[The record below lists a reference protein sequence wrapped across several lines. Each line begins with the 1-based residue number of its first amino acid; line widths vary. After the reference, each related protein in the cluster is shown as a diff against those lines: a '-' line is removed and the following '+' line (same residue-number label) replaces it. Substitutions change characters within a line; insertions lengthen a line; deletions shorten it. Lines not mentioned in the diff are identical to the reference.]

1 VRGSSSQRSSD
12 ERSQQLAGIVGSG
25 ALFLLWLS
33 KGSGRAASAD
43 RAPHAPRQSD
53 TLAHRQSDRSR
64 PRAWSLDVGRRSRMR
79 VRCSSRTFAD
89 AGPRFWDSKTK
100 IALIAAIAGVGVA
113 SSAFAQDAAPF
124 FNISFP
130 ARCRALVRRQFRRTT
145 ESRFVAVVFIIR
157 SCRRTRRPWFR
168 VTTGNTIPK
177 TRLLPE
183 AACANES
190 RADVGPPCFSFRA
203 ASRVDVRDLFQVS
216 VDVLG
221 KNADAVPYELIV
233 NVRRERRICARQKA
247 RGRTLR
253 STPLCDLPAG
263 ATEASKSLTVVCAPR
278 ERRPS

>member
-1 VRGSSSQRSSD
+1 MSVRNNSPVSLAAGRYFYCGSAKGPGGLQARIARHMRHGKAIRWHIDNLTEAGHVLGAWTSVGGHECEFVAALAHLPTPVRGF
-12 ERSQQLAGIVGSG
+12 GI
-25 ALFLLWLS
+25 A
-33 KGSGRAASAD
+33 
-43 RAPHAPRQSD
+43 RQKLHS
-53 TLAHRQSDRSR
+53 LPRSR
-64 PRAWSLDVGRRSRMR
+64 GSASLRLHLLRMR
-79 VRCSSRTFAD
+79 
-89 AGPRFWDSKTK
+89 PP
-100 IALIAAIAGVGVA
+100 L
-113 SSAFAQDAAPF
+113 